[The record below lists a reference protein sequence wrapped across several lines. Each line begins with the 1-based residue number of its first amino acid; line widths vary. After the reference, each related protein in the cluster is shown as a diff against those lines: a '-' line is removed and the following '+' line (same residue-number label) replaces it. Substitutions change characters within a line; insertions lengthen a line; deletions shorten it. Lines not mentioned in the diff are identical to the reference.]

1 MCQNRWSFFVH
12 AHDFIINSMRGISM
26 HACIVLC
33 NVLAC
38 TQARARTR
46 THTHCTH
53 ANTHTHKHTH
63 THTGGSTNSAS
74 TGAAP
79 HSCPGRCLRYVFI
92 SYGDITYDFTCHIGV
107 HTQNCSELPRLRPS
121 PKVWCI
127 RGTRIHIQGMGV
139 YAYTRIH
146 IYLPSPTVWVY
157 TPGV

>member
-1 MCQNRWSFFVH
+1 MHSFMQRPRMHASTRAHANTYTLHAREH
-12 AHDFIINSMRGISM
+12 AHI
-26 HACIVLC
+26 
-33 NVLAC
+33 
-38 TQARARTR
+38 QK
-46 THTHCTH
+46 HT
-53 ANTHTHKHTH
+53 NTHTHTHTH

-79 HSCPGRCLRYVFI
+79 RSCPDRCLRYVFI
-92 SYGDITYDFTCHIGV
+92 SYVDIAYDFTCHIGV

-127 RGTRIHIQGMGV
+127 RVTRIHIQGMGV